1 MAPLKFKFKL
11 PSRTAF
17 APTAAAVEPERI
29 AQLLR
34 SGFML
39 ATVAV
44 LADIAQ
50 SYLSN
55 PARAHLTTYY
65 DLIQLVA
72 CFAFGSLTYGR
83 DFKSHWKVALFTFC
97 LFVAAVATRSAV
109 MLGEQVPLFITILLL
124 TTATSA
130 MVPWEAHWQ
139 DSLTVAFLAAA
150 ALVTARVHQPNSSIG
165 LLWIAVLAG
174 SVLAR
179 ASNRLK
185 TQASVEE
192 NESAVGPSPA
202 ADTRM
207 QRLFDADLSQA
218 SLVQLRGGRF
228 VFVNEEL
235 VANLSHQLRNSLNA
249 LMGMTDLLAESPL
262 SPDQRAYVETMS
274 TNGSMLVDLIDVILD
289 LAKVESGK
297 LRLEEKEFDVVEVVE
312 RVAVALRLQAHE
324 KGLELLVRIR
334 PEVPAKL
341 IGDPQRLRQ
350 IVFNLLDNAIKFTEH
365 GEVELMVEAE
375 RVRPRT
381 VDLLFMVRD
390 SGIGIAPDQLT
401 TIFQTFAQGDS
412 KIGREYGGSGLGL
425 AIAKRLSE
433 LMGGQ
438 IKVSSERG
446 AGSMFSF
453 TASFELPVALPEPIV
468 AAARRLKGAHILVI
482 DDSDLNRLIL
492 REFLG
497 AEGAELVETDK
508 GSYALEELQRA
519 REAGNPYNV
528 VLLDGLMPAMD
539 GFEVAQRIRSE
550 GAAEAI
556 IMMFT
561 ADDLEPK
568 LARAK
573 ELGVDACVVKP
584 VRHSEL
590 IQAIETASGKSDAT
604 EASGADAE
612 TPALSEPEPQAAVR
626 PCRIL
631 LVDDSPHNRLLI
643 KQYLKDLPYDID
655 MAENGEVALH
665 KFLRRQ
671 YDLVLMD
678 LRMPVMDGHMA
689 VRRMRKWEQEQ
700 RRTPTPIVALSASA
714 LERDIRDSL
723 ETGCTSHLSK
733 PVKKARLIALIRELT
748 GADRP
753 LSSDPRPAEPSH
765 PATMN
770 GHS

>member
-17 APTAAAVEPERI
+17 APTAEAVEPERI

-109 MLGEQVPLFITILLL
+109 MLGEPVPLFITILLL

-150 ALVTARVHQPNSSIG
+150 ALVTARVHHPNSSIG
-165 LLWIAVLAG
+165 LLWIAVLAV

-262 SPDQRAYVETMS
+262 NPDQRAYVETMS
-274 TNGSMLVDLIDVILD
+274 TNGNTLVDLINVILD

-297 LRLEEKEFDVVEVVE
+297 LRLEEKEFDVAEVVE
-312 RVAVALRLQAHE
+312 RVAAELRLQAHE
-324 KGLELLVRIR
+324 QGLELLVRIR
-334 PEVPAKL
+334 PEVPAKV
-341 IGDPQRLRQ
+341 IGDPLRLRQ
-350 IVFNLLDNAIKFTEH
+350 IVFNLLDNAIKFTQH

-375 RVRPRT
+375 RVRPRNAE
-381 VDLLFMVRD
+381 LLFMVRD
-390 SGIGIAPDQLT
+390 SGIGIATDQLS

-425 AIAKRLSE
+425 AIAKRLCE
-433 LMGGQ
+433 LMGAQ

-446 AGSMFSF
+446 VGSIFSF
-453 TASFELPVALPEPIV
+453 TVSFELPVDLPQPI

-497 AEGAELVETDK
+497 AQGAEVVETDK
-508 GSYALEELQRA
+508 GNYALEELQRA

-550 GAAEAI
+550 AASEAI

-561 ADDLEPK
+561 ADDLETK
-568 LARAK
+568 RARAK

-590 IQAIETASGKSDAT
+590 IAAIETATGVSGAT
-604 EASGADAE
+604 EATAAGTE
-612 TPALSEPEPQAAVR
+612 TPAPSEPEPEAAVR
-626 PCRIL
+626 PCKIL

-643 KQYLKDLPYDID
+643 KQYLKDLPYEID

-689 VRRMRKWEQEQ
+689 VRRMRKWEEEQ
-700 RRTPTPIVALSASA
+700 HRTPTPIVALSASA

-753 LSSDPRPAEPSH
+753 LSSDSRPAEPSH